1 MGETR
6 GFPVD
11 NVQIGFVGAG
21 NWAVNRARR
30 FNTIEG
36 VHVTIGW
43 SRSERCCER
52 FRREIGARA
61 TENWLEVC
69 ESEQVDAVVVS
80 TPHVFHF
87 EQARAALANGKHV
100 LVETPLCLH
109 YSQARQL
116 ADLGAQGDLV
126 IHHGASFR
134 HHPDYARGIEHLRS
148 VGPLLYAERL
158 AAFEGGPQRP
168 WYRDFALS
176 GGAFSFVSF
185 EAIEFFEAFGHVAE
199 VDGWDVQRGK
209 LDVATMWVRFVEG
222 GQARVSYGTG
232 ENVPSVGAGLVIG
245 TDGAVQWGQGLPRR
259 LIRGGEV
266 TDLPKERELDVV
278 LRQCEIFVD
287 QIRRRRDFH
296 ADLDLD
302 LRVLKAVSEAQ
313 EKAQNRRDRE
323 M

>member
-1 MGETR
+1 M
-6 GFPVD
+6 D

-21 NWAVNRARR
+21 GWAVNRAQR
-30 FNTIEG
+30 FNAIKG

-43 SRSERCCER
+43 SRSERSRER
-52 FRREIGARA
+52 FRSEIGAPT

-100 LVETPLCLH
+100 LVDTPVCLH
-109 YSQARQL
+109 YWQAQQL
-116 ADLGAQGDLV
+116 ADLGAQGNLV

-134 HHPDYARGIEHLRS
+134 HHPDYARGIEHLQS
-148 VGPLLYAERL
+148 VGPLVYAERL
-158 AAFEGGPQRP
+158 ATFEGGPQRP

-176 GGAFSFVSF
+176 GGAFAFVSF
-185 EAIEFFEAFGHVAE
+185 EALEFFEAFGHVAE

-209 LDVATMWVRFVEG
+209 LDVATVWVRFVEG
-222 GQARVSYGTG
+222 GEAKITYGTG
-232 ENVPSVGAGLVIG
+232 EDVPSVSAGLVIG
-245 TDGAVQWGQGLPRR
+245 TDGAVQWAQGLPRR
-259 LIRGGEV
+259 IIRGREV
-266 TDLPKERELDVV
+266 TELPKEREVDAV
-278 LRQCEIFVD
+278 LCQCQVFVD
-287 QIRRRRDFH
+287 QIRGQRDFH

-313 EKAQNRRDRE
+313 EKAQKRNERTT
-323 M
+323 